1 MKAIS
6 LTYIPMPPQIY
17 ICSTGVF
24 RPPFKLAP
32 RHFHLFTSHLA
43 QCLGHGECLINALCD
58 DKHVFSDT
66 THSVSTSLPGTKVRH
81 TYLYF
86 SAFRVA
92 VAICQVWSTVP
103 ICNKLHILANSSTI
117 LPLSSFRTLGWRPSV
132 PVIYLHPGCHSRT
145 SCPFTTTCSNALGFS
160 VFKYNWGWGW
170 RIFLF
175 TSYVT
180 ANAKDLP

>member
-103 ICNKLHILANSSTI
+103 ICNKLHFGQQFHNFTLEFLQNSWVEAI
-117 LPLSSFRTLGWRPSV
+117 SSSD
-132 PVIYLHPGCHSRT
+132 
-145 SCPFTTTCSNALGFS
+145 
-160 VFKYNWGWGW
+160 
-170 RIFLF
+170 LF
-175 TSYVT
+175 TSRVSFQDILSIHH
-180 ANAKDLP
+180 NLF